1 MWPLIKILP
10 VKTNFRFVSFAKL
23 AAVISAIA
31 VVISLGLTLYPV
43 EPPCGG
49 LACGIDFKGG
59 TLIELSTAPKAVDLA
74 VVRKTLEAQ
83 DLGDVQVQ
91 AFGAPTSALVRF
103 QTPEGTSAAEAVG
116 GVKAALKAALGEV
129 TFAKT
134 DVVGPKVSGELFTS
148 GMLALAFAIGLMLL
162 YIWFRFELQFGVGAV
177 VGLFHDVILTFG
189 VIAGFKLE
197 FSLTTIAA
205 ILTIIGYSMNDT
217 VVVFDRLR
225 ENLRK
230 YKRMP
235 LGEVIDLSINETLS
249 RTVIPGLT
257 AVLALAGLAIFGG
270 PTLFAFSIIM
280 IFGIIVGTYSSIYV
294 CAPVILL
301 WGVRRDDEAPEP
313 LKSAGM
319 RS

>member
-10 VKTNFRFVSFAKL
+10 IKTNFRFVAFSKL
-23 AAVISAIA
+23 AAIVSAIA
-31 VVISLGLTLYPV
+31 VVASLGLTLYPFV
-43 EPPCGG
+43 PPCGG

-74 VVRKTLEAQ
+74 LVRRTLEAKN
-83 DLGDVQVQ
+83 LGDVQVQ
-91 AFGAPTSALVRF
+91 AFGAPSSALVRF
-103 QTPEGTSAAEAVG
+103 QNPEGAAPAQVVED
-116 GVKAALKAALGEV
+116 VKASLQGALGTV

-134 DVVGPKVSGELFTS
+134 DVVGPKVSGELFQS
-148 GMLALAFAIGLMLL
+148 GIMALLLAIGLMLL

-249 RTVIPGLT
+249 RTVITGLT

-270 PTLFAFSIIM
+270 PTLFGFSIIM
-280 IFGIIVGTYSSIYV
+280 IFGIIIGTYSSIYV
-294 CAPVILL
+294 AAPVILL
-301 WGVRRDDEAPEP
+301 WGVRRDDDVVEP
-313 LKSAGM
+313 IKPAGV
-319 RS
+319 RP